1 MRFGWCG
8 MGNFDRFVRSRMTG
22 RPPVILAVCLA
33 FVLAGPFGAWPAAAS
48 DKPVLVVS
56 GAIDGAA
63 PRAFTRADLQRIG
76 MTGVSTDTPWTRRT
90 TFFEGPLLRRLL
102 DHVGARGDR
111 IEAVALNNYRVEVP
125 IEDARNYDVILAM
138 RADGQDIG
146 IRDRGPLWLIYPW
159 SQHETLQQEL
169 YYSRSIWQIREIIV
183 VAGDAG

>member
-1 MRFGWCG
+1 MRLEWCG
-8 MGNFDRFVRSRMTG
+8 MGNFDRCG
-22 RPPVILAVCLA
+22 RGRLAGRVAVILAICLA
-33 FVLAGPFGAWPAAAS
+33 FVAAGPFGMRSAAAS

-56 GAIDGAA
+56 GAIAGDV
-63 PRAFTRADLQRIG
+63 PRAFTRADLKRIG

-90 TFFEGPLLRRLL
+90 TFFEGPLLRQLL

-159 SQHETLQQEL
+159 SQHEALQSEL